1 MQVLQAQIKNTREI
15 VLLNKGSST
24 VVTKGEI
31 LMLATGVAVPATSA
45 TVAADLAGLCNQTI
59 AAADALTQVET
70 IVISDEDTFLIN
82 TANNTNAAHNG
93 QQMVLTDSVTANN
106 TGTTSATGIVV
117 QVAPFGA
124 TGDKKILCRFVT
136 L

>member
-15 VLLNKGSST
+15 ELLNKGSST
-24 VVTKGEI
+24 VLAKGEL
-31 LMLATGVAVPATSA
+31 LMIATGVVVPATSS

-59 AAADALTQVET
+59 AAADALTQVES
-70 IVISDEDTFLIN
+70 IKISDEDTFLIN

-106 TGTTSATGIVV
+106 TGTTSGTGIVV